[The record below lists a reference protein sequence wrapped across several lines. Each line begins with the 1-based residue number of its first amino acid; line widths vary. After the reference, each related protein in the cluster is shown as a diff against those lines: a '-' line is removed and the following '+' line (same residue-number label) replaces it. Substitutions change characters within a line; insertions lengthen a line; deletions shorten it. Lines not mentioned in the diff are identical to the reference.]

1 MEAVSKVLLSLNFR
15 AVRIPQHWDLYFT
28 TETFQLGDVC
38 WHSWSGGWRYEVP
51 LWRGSSYSV
60 ARCVVNLFECS
71 VVGIVLM
78 LIVSLNNYCK
88 CLFLI
93 LMSVSILWFCLF
105 TPGELCDLILVFF
118 DPMGQALCKRTLNIV
133 EKLNEKQGDR
143 LRFYLSK
150 ADEAG
155 GESDRQVRR
164 SYTCKIKC
172 INTVNITIYTTI
184 QRSICLINNTVKY
197 YNL

>member
-1 MEAVSKVLLSLNFR
+1 M
-15 AVRIPQHWDLYFT
+15 
-28 TETFQLGDVC
+28 
-38 WHSWSGGWRYEVP
+38 
-51 LWRGSSYSV
+51 
-60 ARCVVNLFECS
+60 
-71 VVGIVLM
+71 
-78 LIVSLNNYCK
+78 
-88 CLFLI
+88 
-93 LMSVSILWFCLF
+93 WFCLF

-155 GESDRQVRR
+155 GEADRQVRR

-184 QRSICLINNTVKY
+184 QRSICFINNTVKY